1 MSEKWDAVIVGSG
14 PNGLAAA
21 VEIARNGFS
30 VCVLEG
36 ADTIGGGMRTRQLTL
51 PGFLHDECSA
61 IHPMGILSP
70 YFRQLPLGEYGLEW
84 LQFPASVAHPMDDGP
99 APLIYRSLDATAE
112 RLGADGK
119 RWKKVFRPFL
129 RHADDLLAD
138 LLGPLRLWP
147 RRPLQMA
154 RFGIQAAWPATRL
167 AAALFREP
175 AARALFGGCAG
186 HSVLPLDKFFTAALG
201 LIFSI
206 TAHVEDWPCAR
217 GGSASI
223 AAALEGYLR
232 SLGGHTQVE
241 RPVCTLGDI
250 PPARVVLF
258 DLAPRPFAALA
269 EAELPRRYVRRL
281 RSYRYG
287 PATFKVDWALD
298 GPIPWADPAVSDA
311 STVHVGGTLEEIA
324 ESERAAWDGRI
335 HERPYLIL
343 CQQSHV
349 DPSRAPKG
357 QHTGYAYCHTPNG
370 CQEDMTGR
378 IEAQIERFAPGF
390 GDLIL
395 ARHVTRPR
403 DFEQRNPNYVGGA
416 VTGGA
421 ADLTQLFT
429 RPVARL
435 NPYTT
440 PNPRFFLCSASTPP
454 GGGVHGMCG
463 YHAARA
469 AIRRIQRGGRVSSR
483 G

>member
-1 MSEKWDAVIVGSG
+1 MDDLMSEKWDAVIVGSG

-311 STVHVGGTLEEIA
+311 STVHVGGARSLGRSHSRASVFDSLPA
-324 ESERAAWDGRI
+324 ESCRSQSCPEGSTHGIRLLPHSERVPGGHDRTHRSPDRTVRARLRRS
-335 HERPYLIL
+335 HSRPPRDPTARLRTTQPQL
-343 CQQSHV
+343 CRRRGNRWRRRSH
-349 DPSRAPKG
+349 PAL
-357 QHTGYAYCHTPNG
+357 HA
-370 CQEDMTGR
+370 TGR
-378 IEAQIERFAPGF
+378 PSEPLHDAQPTLLSLLRLDATGR
-390 GDLIL
+390 G
-395 ARHVTRPR
+395 RPR
-403 DFEQRNPNYVGGA
+403 DV
-416 VTGGA
+416 
-421 ADLTQLFT
+421 
-429 RPVARL
+429 
-435 NPYTT
+435 
-440 PNPRFFLCSASTPP
+440 
-454 GGGVHGMCG
+454 
-463 YHAARA
+463 
-469 AIRRIQRGGRVSSR
+469 RVSCSSR
-483 G
+483 CNTAHPAWR